1 MFSESTEALGK
12 WGPGPRKIKVKLI
25 LGQLLGSKGG
35 MITVPDICS
44 SHIEK
49 EAPGPSP
56 EFFEI

>member
-1 MFSESTEALGK
+1 MKALGK
-12 WGPGPRKIKVKLI
+12 WGPGPRKITVELI

-35 MITVPDICS
+35 MITVSDIGS

-49 EAPGPSP
+49 EAPGSSP